1 MRILGQVD
9 DVPLLMH
16 SADVFLTKPGG
27 LSTSEAVASRLP
39 MVLIDAVAGC
49 EEHNLDF
56 FLRAGMAVTADTPDA
71 IADAAL
77 ALAHDDARLAEMRR
91 AMQTIAGA
99 PADTVYVWLRDHKTT

>member
-1 MRILGQVD
+1 M
-9 DVPLLMH
+9 PALLH
-16 SADVFLTKPGG
+16 GADVFLTKPGG
-27 LSTSEAVASRLP
+27 LSTSEAVAARLP

-56 FLRAGMAVTADTPDA
+56 FLRAGMAVTANTPGE

-91 AMQTIAGA
+91 AMESVAGT
-99 PADTVYVWLRDHKTT
+99 PADTVHDWLRDHAN